1 MKKEFDDFTIEVID
15 YLVLVTY
22 KKHFSETT
30 LYKAKEMLK
39 IAFPLFEIHFI
50 KEEEEK
56 YD

>member
-1 MKKEFDDFTIEVID
+1 MKKEFDGFTIEIID
-15 YLVLVTY
+15 YLVLVKC

-30 LYKAKEMLK
+30 LIKAKEMLK